1 MVTNVSSLQSVQGD
15 RDSTASNEGANVEDM
30 LLSMLDERDRLM
42 EGLREAQEQLS
53 LTRARLTETERERD
67 KLQNQL
73 ASAMPPV
80 SLLLNIPR
88 A

>member
-1 MVTNVSSLQSVQGD
+1 MLILFHIKGD
-15 RDSTASNEGANVEDM
+15 RDSTTSNEGANVEDM

-53 LTRARLTETERERD
+53 ITKTRLTETERERD

-73 ASAMPPV
+73 ASALPPV
-80 SLLLNIPR
+80 IESD
-88 A
+88 